1 MAIKILLILLLF
13 NVVVSA
19 ESENSKRYYDY
30 ILSEME
36 RRCKFLEKER
46 GAKKH
51 KVDVVPDSSSAVAI
65 ALDIAYSKFDATP
78 AAKTGVR
85 VRLIGEH
92 KEYWYVRFFGLM
104 KDYNKEVGFKA
115 LISRNNGTFL
125 CGSLVREDGVQLP

>member
-1 MAIKILLILLLF
+1 MAIKILLILLFLGIEVF
-13 NVVVSA
+13 A
-19 ESENSKRYYDY
+19 EIEEEKRYNDY
-30 ILSEME
+30 LISDME

-85 VRLIGEH
+85 VRLIGEY